1 MKKLILI
8 TVTFLILTGCSD
20 EPKQTV
26 KANFGDIENYE
37 IIADTI
43 ITDVVIKNPDND
55 EWTDYCLRTLNK
67 TELVNHI
74 FNAVYEGKL
83 TPYNYFNNIPLTI
96 NDIKNLEKDPEFNR
110 NNIAKVQYQEAWHYN
125 VQKQTMIKKVH
136 SIMFAFEVYNNEGEI
151 KGYKPAFKVYFDD
164 QENGQ

>member
-1 MKKLILI
+1 MKNLLLI
-8 TVTFLILTGCSD
+8 TIILYVLTGCSD
-20 EPKQTV
+20 EPKQIV
-26 KANFGDIENYE
+26 KADFDDIENYE

-43 ITDVVIKNPDND
+43 ITDVVIKNPDNN
-55 EWTDYCLRTLNK
+55 EWTDYCLRKLDK

-83 TPYNYFNNIPLTI
+83 IPYDFFNNTPLTI
-96 NDIKNLEKDPEFNR
+96 DDIKNLEKDPEFNR
-110 NNIAKVQYQEAWHYN
+110 DNIAKVQYEEAWHYN
-125 VQKQTMIKKVH
+125 AQNQTMIKKVH
-136 SIMFAFEVYNNEGEI
+136 SIMFAFEIYTSEGEI